1 MMESLNPD
9 LLTFAE
15 SVYVKKDQVNITGT
29 GGAFKK
35 FFCSTL
41 DEKTSFCTDSKIFGR
56 LPSFEPRTK
65 DRPVVAVKP
74 VERKPVAE
82 VN

>member
-1 MMESLNPD
+1 MENLKPD

-15 SVYVKKDQVNITGT
+15 SVMVKRDQMTST

-35 FFCSTL
+35 FFCSTM
-41 DEKTSFCTDSKIFGR
+41 DEKTTFCTDSKIFGR

-65 DRPVVAVKP
+65 ERPVVVVKP
-74 VERKPVAE
+74 VERKPVQE